1 MPPRRALS
9 SEPRGHPAGKQ
20 RFLNHR
26 RSYLERISYYHSLAI
41 WQYTEIIIKI
51 KKWPMGIETYVRSF
65 DFIQ

>member
-1 MPPRRALS
+1 
-9 SEPRGHPAGKQ
+9 GHPAGKQ